1 MPATSFGGPTY
12 FQDENDAYE
21 WVMGPSDQASG
32 VDNNNASVKAL
43 KDNYR
48 KHYQRV
54 VSEGSMDNRSL
65 KGQIETM
72 QKLTGAGDPRISEW
86 TKDFMV
92 HNLKGKAKEE
102 FDGVE
107 RRQLLKNQQDAS
119 RDTMDSN
126 KQYALDQ
133 GYDLVD
139 TKDWKYNPITGKL
152 EEPEKIDVDP
162 KVIDKL
168 NTLNEAVKMGG
179 KWVQTNRPGEKFR
192 LDKPKDIVD
201 GINEK
206 TGNDAV
212 YYDVQGELDNLTGS
226 VSASPQLDP
235 QQQQSNPKAPED
247 TIELGDMGTVNYK
260 QDKKGQVVMSWME
273 NGSLQ
278 GHTFSSK
285 EEFDSFIRKAGGR

>member
-54 VSEGSMDNRSL
+54 VSEGRMDNRSL

-126 KQYALDQ
+126 KQYAQDQ

-152 EEPEKIDVDP
+152 EQESPDKDDLELSKRRRQDIRTLKEAKAFGGVWYLNSSPGDPIKLRRSNETADKSETESPIDLDGTIDRFEGVSQPE
-162 KVIDKL
+162 
-168 NTLNEAVKMGG
+168 
-179 KWVQTNRPGEKFR
+179 VQQR
-192 LDKPKDIVD
+192 D
-201 GINEK
+201 
-206 TGNDAV
+206 
-212 YYDVQGELDNLTGS
+212 
-226 VSASPQLDP
+226 
-235 QQQQSNPKAPED
+235 QSNPRALEG
-247 TIELGDMGTVNYK
+247 TIKLGDMGTVNYK
-260 QDKKGQVVMSWME
+260 QNKKGQVVMGWME
-273 NGSLQ
+273 NGSPQ
-278 GHTFSSK
+278 GHTFNSK
-285 EEFDSFIRKAGGR
+285 EEFDSFIQKAGGR

>member
-54 VSEGSMDNRSL
+54 VSEGRMDNRSL

-126 KQYALDQ
+126 KQYAQDQ

-152 EEPEKIDVDP
+152 EQESPDKDDLELSKRRRQDIRTLKEAKAFGGVWYLNSSPGDPIKLRRSNETADKYETESPIDLDGTIDRFEGVSQPE
-162 KVIDKL
+162 
-168 NTLNEAVKMGG
+168 
-179 KWVQTNRPGEKFR
+179 VQQRG
-192 LDKPKDIVD
+192 
-201 GINEK
+201 
-206 TGNDAV
+206 
-212 YYDVQGELDNLTGS
+212 
-226 VSASPQLDP
+226 
-235 QQQQSNPKAPED
+235 QSNPRAPED
-247 TIELGDMGTVNYK
+247 TIKLGDMGTVNYK
-260 QDKKGQVVMSWME
+260 QNKKGQVVMGWME
-273 NGSLQ
+273 NGSPQ
-278 GHTFSSK
+278 GHTFNSK
-285 EEFDSFIRKAGGR
+285 EEFDSFIQKAGGR